1 MDLARGQSVKRFPQ
15 TLVALAALRKIL
27 RLRWRPSKD
36 ELSGPQATGK
46 CSTKDFIPATAPSR
60 SFGGIAFLIT
70 ATSGFLLL
78 GLDHEDK
85 MAIIALRRRQSDV
98 SALPAGKTAEQ
109 RLY

>member
-60 SFGGIAFLIT
+60 SLGGIAFLIYGDFGVLAAGIGSRGQNGHNRLAQ
-70 ATSGFLLL
+70 ATIRCFRFACGENS
-78 GLDHEDK
+78 
-85 MAIIALRRRQSDV
+85 
-98 SALPAGKTAEQ
+98 
-109 RLY
+109 